1 MAKLDIAEKRVPQDG
16 RIALRVAGREVD
28 IRVSTMPSSSGERVV
43 LRLLDKQAGAI
54 RLESLG
60 MAGQDL
66 KVLRKLIYRPY
77 GILLVTGPTG
87 SGKSTTLYA
96 SLQEINDRSRNILT
110 VEDPIEYN
118 LPGIGQT
125 QVNTKVDMTFARG
138 LRAIL
143 RQDPDVVM
151 IGEIRDLET
160 AEIAVQ
166 ASLTGHLVLS
176 TLHTNTAVGAITRL
190 MDMGIEPAAE
200 KQTRSNPLSSRGSLA
215 AADLALVTRQLATLI
230 QSGIPIEQAL
240 SAAAQQSPKPRIRS
254 MLIAIRAKVMEGY
267 TLADSL
273 GEFPR
278 AFPRLYR
285 STVAAGE
292 HAGHLDLVLN
302 RLADYTENRQE
313 ARQKIQLAAIYPI
326 ILSIVAIAIVVFLLT
341 YVVPDII
348 DVFLKQGQELPTLT
362 MAMLAVSEFLAD
374 YGVYL
379 FILLVAALMVFR
391 FFLTK
396 PGFRLRFHKRLLH
409 LPLFSGMVR
418 GVNTARYASTLS
430 ILTTSG
436 VPLVEAM
443 RIAGEVLSND
453 FLRQELRD
461 AARKVSEGGS
471 LHRSLDQTGYF
482 PPMMLHMI
490 ASGEASGE
498 LDSMLERTARM
509 QENTLQSK
517 IAAIVGL
524 FEPMMLLVMG
534 VVVLIIVLA
543 IMLPILNMSNLV
555 G

>member
-1 MAKLDIAEKRVPQDG
+1 MPAYEYKALDSRGKQKQGVMEADAARAVRQQ
-16 RIALRVAGREVD
+16 LRDRGMTPLSVEPAV
-28 IRVSTMPSSSGERVV
+28 
-43 LRLLDKQAGAI
+43 DKQSPA
-54 RLESLG
+54 
-60 MAGQDL
+60 
-66 KVLRKLIYRPY
+66 
-77 GILLVTGPTG
+77 
-87 SGKSTTLYA
+87 
-96 SLQEINDRSRNILT
+96 
-110 VEDPIEYN
+110 
-118 LPGIGQT
+118 
-125 QVNTKVDMTFARG
+125 
-138 LRAIL
+138 
-143 RQDPDVVM
+143 
-151 IGEIRDLET
+151 T
-160 AEIAVQ
+160 A
-166 ASLTGHLVLS
+166 
-176 TLHTNTAVGAITRL
+176 
-190 MDMGIEPAAE
+190 
-200 KQTRSNPLSSRGSLA
+200 LSSRGSLA
-215 AADLALVTRQLATLI
+215 ASDLALITRQLATLI

-240 SAAAQQSPKPRIRS
+240 SAVSQQSTKPRIRS

-267 TLADSL
+267 SLADSL

-302 RLADYTENRQE
+302 RLADYTESRQE

-326 ILSIVAIAIVVFLLT
+326 ILSVVAIAIVVFLLT

-348 DVFLKQGQELPTLT
+348 EVFLKQGQELPTLT
-362 MAMLAVSEFLAD
+362 QGMLMVSDFLAN
-374 YGVYL
+374 YGIYL
-379 FILLVAALMVFR
+379 LLVIIAAVI
-391 FFLTK
+391 
-396 PGFRLRFHKRLLH
+396 GFRLALAKPEFRMRVHKRLLH

-453 FLRQELRD
+453 FLRQELRE

-471 LHRSLDQTGYF
+471 LHRALDQTGYF

-524 FEPMMLLVMG
+524 FEPMMLLFMG

>member
-1 MAKLDIAEKRVPQDG
+1 MPAYDYKALDTRGKQKQGVMEADAPRAVRQQLREKGLTPLAVEP
-16 RIALRVAGREVD
+16 
-28 IRVSTMPSSSGERVV
+28 ST
-43 LRLLDKQAGAI
+43 
-54 RLESLG
+54 
-60 MAGQDL
+60 
-66 KVLRKLIYRPY
+66 
-77 GILLVTGPTG
+77 
-87 SGKSTTLYA
+87 
-96 SLQEINDRSRNILT
+96 
-110 VEDPIEYN
+110 
-118 LPGIGQT
+118 
-125 QVNTKVDMTFARG
+125 
-138 LRAIL
+138 
-143 RQDPDVVM
+143 
-151 IGEIRDLET
+151 
-160 AEIAVQ
+160 
-166 ASLTGHLVLS
+166 
-176 TLHTNTAVGAITRL
+176 
-190 MDMGIEPAAE
+190 E
-200 KQTRSNPLSSRGSLA
+200 KQSRSNPLSRRGSLA
-215 AADLALVTRQLATLI
+215 AADLALVTRQLSTLI
-230 QSGIPIEQAL
+230 QSGIPVEQAL
-240 SAAAQQSPKPRIRS
+240 SAAAQQSSKPRIRS

-267 TLADSL
+267 SLAESL
-273 GEFPR
+273 GEFPN

-285 STVAAGE
+285 STVSAGE

-302 RLADYTENRQE
+302 RLADYTESRQE

-326 ILSIVAIAIVVFLLT
+326 ILSVVAISIVVFLLT

-348 DVFLKQGQELPTLT
+348 EVFLKQGQDLPALT
-362 MAMLAVSEFLAD
+362 QAMLNVSDFLGS
-374 YGVYL
+374 YGIY
-379 FILLVAALMVFR
+379 LLVLLIIAVIA
-391 FFLTK
+391 
-396 PGFRLRFHKRLLH
+396 FRLALSRPAFRLKFHKRLLH

-418 GVNTARYASTLS
+418 GVSTARYASTLS

-453 FLRQELRD
+453 YLRGELRD

-524 FEPMMLLVMG
+524 FEPMMLLIMG

>member
-1 MAKLDIAEKRVPQDG
+1 MPAFEYKALD
-16 RIALRVAGREVD
+16 
-28 IRVSTMPSSSGERVV
+28 
-43 LRLLDKQAGAI
+43 
-54 RLESLG
+54 
-60 MAGQDL
+60 
-66 KVLRKLIYRPY
+66 
-77 GILLVTGPTG
+77 
-87 SGKSTTLYA
+87 
-96 SLQEINDRSRNILT
+96 
-110 VEDPIEYN
+110 
-118 LPGIGQT
+118 
-125 QVNTKVDMTFARG
+125 ARG
-138 LRAIL
+138 KQKQGVLEADAPRAVRQQLRERGL
-143 RQDPDVVM
+143 TP
-151 IGEIRDLET
+151 L
-160 AEIAVQ
+160 AV
-166 ASLTGHLVLS
+166 
-176 TLHTNTAVGAITRL
+176 
-190 MDMGIEPAAE
+190 EPAIE
-200 KQTRSNPLSSRGSLA
+200 KQSRTSPLSGRGSLA

-230 QSGIPIEQAL
+230 QSGIPVEQAL
-240 SAAAQQSPKPRIRS
+240 SAAAQQSGKPRIRS

-267 TLADSL
+267 SLADSL
-273 GEFPR
+273 AEFPR

-302 RLADYTENRQE
+302 RLADYTESRQE
-313 ARQKIQLAAIYPI
+313 SRQKIQLAAIYPI
-326 ILSIVAIAIVVFLLT
+326 ILTVVSLGIVVFLLT

-348 DVFLKQGQELPTLT
+348 EVFVRQGQELPALT
-362 MAMLAVSEFLAD
+362 AAMLSASEFLGN

-379 FILLVAALMVFR
+379 LILLLLMVMAFR
-391 FFLTK
+391 VGLRR
-396 PGFRLRFHKRLLH
+396 PGFRMRFHRWLLH
-409 LPLFSGMVR
+409 LPMVSGMAR

-436 VPLVEAM
+436 VPLVDAM

-453 FLRQELRD
+453 YLRQQLKE

-471 LHRSLDQTGYF
+471 LHRALDQTGYF

-524 FEPMMLLVMG
+524 FEPMMLVVMG
-534 VVVLIIVLA
+534 AVVMIIVLA

>member
-1 MAKLDIAEKRVPQDG
+1 MPAYEYKALD
-16 RIALRVAGREVD
+16 
-28 IRVSTMPSSSGERVV
+28 
-43 LRLLDKQAGAI
+43 
-54 RLESLG
+54 
-60 MAGQDL
+60 
-66 KVLRKLIYRPY
+66 
-77 GILLVTGPTG
+77 
-87 SGKSTTLYA
+87 
-96 SLQEINDRSRNILT
+96 
-110 VEDPIEYN
+110 
-118 LPGIGQT
+118 
-125 QVNTKVDMTFARG
+125 ARG
-138 LRAIL
+138 KQKQGVVEADAPRAVRQLLREKGLTPLAVE
-143 RQDPDVVM
+143 P
-151 IGEIRDLET
+151 
-160 AEIAVQ
+160 AVQ
-166 ASLTGHLVLS
+166 KR
-176 TLHTNTAVGAITRL
+176 TA
-190 MDMGIEPAAE
+190 
-200 KQTRSNPLSSRGSLA
+200 SNPLSGGGSLA
-215 AADLALVTRQLATLI
+215 AADLALITRQLATLI
-230 QSGIPIEQAL
+230 QSGIPIEQTL
-240 SAAAQQSPKPRIRS
+240 SATAQQTTKPRIRS

-273 GEFPR
+273 GEFPK

-326 ILSIVAIAIVVFLLT
+326 ILSFVAIAIVVFLLT

-348 DVFLKQGQELPTLT
+348 DVFLKQGQELPALT
-362 MAMLAVSEFLAD
+362 QAMLAMSEFLSS

-379 FILLVAALMVFR
+379 VILLVAGFMAFR
-391 FFLTK
+391 YALTK
-396 PGFRLRFHKRLLH
+396 PAIRMRFHKRLLH

-418 GVNTARYASTLS
+418 GINTARYASTLS

-436 VPLVEAM
+436 VPLVDAM

-453 FLRQELRD
+453 YLRQELKD

-471 LHRSLDQTGYF
+471 LHRALDQSGYF

-498 LDSMLERTARM
+498 LDSMLERTAKM

-517 IAAIVGL
+517 MAAIVGL
-524 FEPMMLLVMG
+524 FEPMMLLIMG
-534 VVVLIIVLA
+534 VVVLIIVMA

>member
-1 MAKLDIAEKRVPQDG
+1 MPAFDYKALDRRGKQTSGVIEADSARAVRQQ
-16 RIALRVAGREVD
+16 LR
-28 IRVSTMPSSSGERVV
+28 
-43 LRLLDKQAGAI
+43 DK
-54 RLESLG
+54 G
-60 MAGQDL
+60 MAPL
-66 KVLRKLIYRPY
+66 
-77 GILLVTGPTG
+77 
-87 SGKSTTLYA
+87 
-96 SLQEINDRSRNILT
+96 
-110 VEDPIEYN
+110 
-118 LPGIGQT
+118 
-125 QVNTKVDMTFARG
+125 
-138 LRAIL
+138 
-143 RQDPDVVM
+143 
-151 IGEIRDLET
+151 
-160 AEIAVQ
+160 AV
-166 ASLTGHLVLS
+166 
-176 TLHTNTAVGAITRL
+176 
-190 MDMGIEPAAE
+190 EPAAE
-200 KQTRSNPLSSRGSLA
+200 KQSKGASFSRRGSLSA
-215 AADLALVTRQLATLI
+215 SDLALVTRQLSTLI

-240 SAAAQQSPKPRIRS
+240 SAAAQQSEKPAMKG

-302 RLADYTENRQE
+302 RLADYTEARQE

-326 ILSIVAIAIVVFLLT
+326 ILTFVAIAIVVFLLT

-348 DVFLKQGQELPTLT
+348 EVFVKQGQELPGLT
-362 MAMLAVSEFLAD
+362 QAMLTASDFLSS
-374 YGVYL
+374 YGV
-379 FILLVAALMVFR
+379 FLLLALVLGGIAFKISLR
-391 FFLTK
+391 TE
-396 PGFRLRFHKRLLH
+396 GNRRRFHKALLDM
-409 LPLFSGMVR
+409 PLAKGMVR

-443 RIAGEVLSND
+443 RIAGEVLGND
-453 FLRQELRD
+453 HLRGRLRD
-461 AARKVSEGGS
+461 AAQTVSEGGS
-471 LHRSLDQTGYF
+471 LNKALEQTGYF

-517 IAAIVGL
+517 IAAMVGL
-524 FEPMMLLVMG
+524 FEPLMLLVMG

>member
-1 MAKLDIAEKRVPQDG
+1 MPAYEYKALD
-16 RIALRVAGREVD
+16 
-28 IRVSTMPSSSGERVV
+28 
-43 LRLLDKQAGAI
+43 
-54 RLESLG
+54 
-60 MAGQDL
+60 
-66 KVLRKLIYRPY
+66 
-77 GILLVTGPTG
+77 
-87 SGKSTTLYA
+87 
-96 SLQEINDRSRNILT
+96 
-110 VEDPIEYN
+110 
-118 LPGIGQT
+118 
-125 QVNTKVDMTFARG
+125 ARG
-138 LRAIL
+138 KQKHGVVEADAPRAVRQQLRE
-143 RQDPDVVM
+143 R
-151 IGEIRDLET
+151 G
-160 AEIAVQ
+160 
-166 ASLTGHLVLS
+166 LTPLGV
-176 TLHTNTAVGAITRL
+176 
-190 MDMGIEPAAE
+190 EPAAE
-200 KQTRSNPLSSRGSLA
+200 KQARSNPLSSRGSLA

-302 RLADYTENRQE
+302 RLADYTESRQE

-471 LHRSLDQTGYF
+471 C
-482 PPMMLHMI
+482 
-490 ASGEASGE
+490 
-498 LDSMLERTARM
+498 
-509 QENTLQSK
+509 
-517 IAAIVGL
+517 
-524 FEPMMLLVMG
+524 LLREK
-534 VVVLIIVLA
+534 
-543 IMLPILNMSNLV
+543 
-555 G
+555 

>member
-1 MAKLDIAEKRVPQDG
+1 MPAFDYKALDTRGKQKNGVMEADAPRAVRQQLREKGLTPLAVEP
-16 RIALRVAGREVD
+16 
-28 IRVSTMPSSSGERVV
+28 ST
-43 LRLLDKQAGAI
+43 
-54 RLESLG
+54 
-60 MAGQDL
+60 
-66 KVLRKLIYRPY
+66 
-77 GILLVTGPTG
+77 
-87 SGKSTTLYA
+87 
-96 SLQEINDRSRNILT
+96 
-110 VEDPIEYN
+110 
-118 LPGIGQT
+118 
-125 QVNTKVDMTFARG
+125 
-138 LRAIL
+138 
-143 RQDPDVVM
+143 
-151 IGEIRDLET
+151 
-160 AEIAVQ
+160 
-166 ASLTGHLVLS
+166 
-176 TLHTNTAVGAITRL
+176 
-190 MDMGIEPAAE
+190 E
-200 KQTRSNPLSSRGSLA
+200 KQVRSNPLSRRGSLA
-215 AADLALVTRQLATLI
+215 AADLALVTRQLSTLI
-230 QSGIPIEQAL
+230 QSGIPVEQAL
-240 SAAAQQSPKPRIRS
+240 SAAAQQSSKPRIRS

-267 TLADSL
+267 GLAESL
-273 GEFPR
+273 GEFPN

-285 STVAAGE
+285 STVSAGE

-302 RLADYTENRQE
+302 RLADYTESRQE

-326 ILSIVAIAIVVFLLT
+326 ILSVVAISIVVFLLT

-348 DVFLKQGQELPTLT
+348 EVFLKQGQELPALT
-362 MAMLAVSEFLAD
+362 QAMLNVSDFLGS
-374 YGVYL
+374 YGVFL
-379 FILLVAALMVFR
+379 LILLIIAVIA
-391 FFLTK
+391 
-396 PGFRLRFHKRLLH
+396 FRLALSRPAFRLQFHKRLLH

-418 GVNTARYASTLS
+418 GVSTARYASTLS

-453 FLRQELRD
+453 FLRGELRD

>member
-1 MAKLDIAEKRVPQDG
+1 MPAYEYKALDSRGKQRQGVLEGDAARAVRQQLREKG
-16 RIALRVAGREVD
+16 
-28 IRVSTMPSSSGERVV
+28 
-43 LRLLDKQAGAI
+43 
-54 RLESLG
+54 
-60 MAGQDL
+60 
-66 KVLRKLIYRPY
+66 
-77 GILLVTGPTG
+77 
-87 SGKSTTLYA
+87 
-96 SLQEINDRSRNILT
+96 LT
-110 VEDPIEYN
+110 P
-118 LPGIGQT
+118 
-125 QVNTKVDMTFARG
+125 
-138 LRAIL
+138 
-143 RQDPDVVM
+143 
-151 IGEIRDLET
+151 
-160 AEIAVQ
+160 
-166 ASLTGHLVLS
+166 LS
-176 TLHTNTAVGAITRL
+176 V
-190 MDMGIEPAAE
+190 EPAAQ
-200 KQTRSNPLSSRGSLA
+200 KQARSNPLSSRGGLA

-240 SAAAQQSPKPRIRS
+240 SAAAQQSTKPRIRS

-267 TLADSL
+267 SLADSL

-302 RLADYTENRQE
+302 RLADYTEGRQE

-348 DVFLKQGQELPTLT
+348 DVFLKQGQELPALT
-362 MAMLAVSEFLAD
+362 MAMLSVSEFLAD
-374 YGVYL
+374 YGIYL
-379 FILLVAALMVFR
+379 LILLIIAFIAFRVALRKPAFR
-391 FFLTK
+391 E
-396 PGFRLRFHKRLLH
+396 RFHKSLLH
-409 LPLFSGMVR
+409 MPLFSGMVR

-453 FLRQELRD
+453 FLRGELRS
-461 AARKVSEGGS
+461 AAKSVSEGGS

-498 LDSMLERTARM
+498 LDDMLERTARM

-524 FEPMMLLVMG
+524 FEPLMLLVMG